1 MKDMDYRVIIA
12 GCRDFDDYA
21 LLKERCNDYLC
32 EKMETHNV
40 IIVSGHASGADALG
54 ERFAEEHGLQCEI
67 HPADWGKYGRSAG
80 PIRNAEMAEVSDA
93 LIAFWDGQNPGTRSM
108 IELAKKKGL
117 RLTVVYFTDVK

>member
-1 MKDMDYRVIIA
+1 MDYRVIIA

-32 EKMETHNV
+32 EKMETLNV

-108 IELAKKKGL
+108 IELARKKDL
-117 RLTVVYFTDVK
+117 QVSVVYFTDVK

>member
-21 LLKERCNDYLC
+21 LLKERCNHYLC

-40 IIVSGHASGADALG
+40 VIVSGHASGADTLG

-67 HPADWGKYGRSAG
+67 HPAD
-80 PIRNAEMAEVSDA
+80 
-93 LIAFWDGQNPGTRSM
+93 
-108 IELAKKKGL
+108 
-117 RLTVVYFTDVK
+117 

>member
-1 MKDMDYRVIIA
+1 MNYRVIIA
-12 GCRDFDDYA
+12 GCRNFDDYA

-108 IELAKKKGL
+108 IELARKKDL
-117 RLTVVYFTDVK
+117 QVSVVYFTEKK

>member
-80 PIRNAEMAEVSDA
+80 PIRNAEMAEVSDV

-108 IELAKKKGL
+108 IELARKKGL